1 MHTDTFKSIATV
13 CQLPLTGV
21 AAVASLW
28 KDGAT
33 VPFIARY
40 RKDQTGD
47 LDEVQIRLIIAELEQ
62 HQALAA
68 RRETI
73 FKTLGEQ
80 LTPELRRCF
89 EKATTKTELEDLYL
103 PYKPRR
109 RTRAQQ
115 AREMGLEPLA
125 QAIRH
130 GHHLSPEGLAQR
142 FVSDAVE
149 TPEQALSGACDI
161 VAETLAEQQVIR
173 EMARDLLWRQGKLT
187 AKASSKTVDPRFQD
201 YTQFESRLRGL
212 PSHRVLALLRG
223 VSEKALRLKIDL
235 DLDLFMTRASGYL
248 RIAQTPRRGADW
260 DSYLLLSLEDT
271 WKRLLRPALETELLG
286 ELKNTA
292 DEEAIR
298 VFSRNVESLLMA
310 APYGMRSVMA
320 FDPGLRTGIKCV
332 MLSETGALQDTW
344 VLHELRQKAEAERLF
359 LEKLKQYTPSAIAIG
374 DGTGGREAEQAVK
387 AWLQKA
393 ALAKPP
399 IVVRVSE
406 TGASIYSASDIAR
419 EEFPD
424 LDLTYR
430 GAVSIG
436 RRLQDPL
443 AELVK
448 IPPRS
453 LGVGQYQHD
462 VNAKALQTQLEQ
474 SVESCVNRVGVELN
488 TASVPLLKY
497 VSGLNQKVAE
507 NIVAYREQKG
517 AFRTRQELK
526 KVKGLGPRAFE
537 QAAGFLRI
545 QNGTQIL
552 DRTAVHPEQY
562 DTVAKI
568 ARTLACSV
576 AQLLTQQH
584 ALKQMDVKAY
594 ASDNVGHYTLKDIIE
609 ELQKPGRDP
618 REAFQAPQ
626 FAQNVQT
633 LDDLEPDMILEGRVT
648 NITAFGAFVD
658 VGVHQDGLVHISQL
672 ADRFVKD
679 PQDVVKQGQVLKVK
693 VLEVD
698 KKRQRI
704 QLSAKL

>member
-115 AREMGLEPLA
+115 AREMGLEPLS

-130 GHHLSPEGLAQR
+130 GHHLSPEVLAQR

-248 RIAQTPRRGADW
+248 RIAQTPRRRADW
-260 DSYLLLSLEDT
+260 EAYLLLSLEDA

-344 VLHELRQKAEAERLF
+344 VLHELRQKVEAERLF

-393 ALAKPP
+393 GLAKPP

-562 DTVAKI
+562 DTVSKI
-568 ARTLACSV
+568 AKTLACSV

-626 FAQNVQT
+626 FAQHVQT